1 MKKQSGGATGFRRGW
16 LVILLLSLA
25 FILPALS
32 AEAFQ
37 RGGILGTGFES
48 RGDMHQTGFDKGS
61 SISEFASRVDGRMA
75 ELQGERTRGAPR
87 PASSIEETAKVEK
100 ARVRLEA
107 GYGRFPLLFEE
118 NGGQTSPEVA
128 FTVKGSDKT
137 LYFTPE
143 GLTFSLTMPK
153 ETEGG
158 TSESENPESRRISS
172 RLKGRERPGEES
184 RERWTLKLDFVDAGR
199 VRPEGEKPAETVISY
214 FKGPES
220 EHRSGVP
227 TYNSIVYSDL
237 WPGIDLVY
245 DGDASHL
252 KYRFVVRPGTDPE
265 RIRLAYRG
273 AERLNVNGDGGLEIV
288 TAAGVLRDDAPVSW
302 QETEEGRVPVNV
314 SYSLGRSEIESC
326 ALDAPLD
333 YGFSVDG
340 YDPAR
345 ELIIDPVVLV
355 YCGFIGGSGEDGGT
369 AIAVDGNG
377 NVYVTGW
384 TESDERT
391 FPVAV
396 GPDLEYKGS
405 GDAFVAKVNAA
416 GTELV
421 YCGYIGGSES
431 DFGYGIA
438 VDGARYV
445 YVTGGTFSDERS
457 FPAVVGPDLTH
468 NGGLDAFVAKV
479 NAAGTGLVYCGYIGG
494 ENWDFGEGIAVDGS
508 GNAYV
513 TGYTEYG
520 ETTFPVTVGPDMTH
534 NGGGDAFVAKVNA
547 AGTGLVYCGY
557 IGGSGRDAGG
567 GIAVDGGGNAYV
579 TGWTE
584 SDKRT
589 FPVKLGPALTHNGKR
604 DAFVAKVN
612 AAGTGLVYCGY
623 IGGRKDDEGLSIA
636 VDGSGNAYV
645 TGWTESDET
654 TFPVAVGPDL
664 TQNGDWDAFVAKVN
678 VAGTELV
685 YCGYIGG
692 SDPDSGKG
700 IAVDAWSNVYVTG
713 WTHSDERTFPVTI
726 GPDLTFNGRWD
737 AFVAKVDAAGS
748 ELLYCGY
755 IGGERDDG
763 GEGVAVDGLGN
774 AYVTGLANSNLW
786 DDEGDSIAED
796 ESDNAYV
803 TGRTGSDETSFPVTV
818 GPDLTCNG
826 EGDAFVAKIGA
837 VVPPPDAARM
847 SDEDFR
853 KLCAEGT
860 AAEVRAAIEAGAT
873 VKGKKGEPTPLHWA
887 GLNPKPGVI
896 SALLKAGADVN
907 ARSKDGTTPL
917 HIAAANNS
925 AAEAVSLL
933 LKAGANANTRNR
945 DGRTPLH
952 SCAYGEA
959 AAPVVEALLK
969 AGADAN
975 ARDAEGVTPLFF
987 TVADA
992 SKRSVTALLLRS
1004 GADANAKDRDG
1015 GTPLHRAAA
1024 SNTDPDVV
1032 PLLLKSGAK
1041 ANARDKDGRTP
1052 LHLAARS
1059 NPNPVVTELLLK
1071 AGADAKAKD
1080 ASGMRPIDYAE
1091 KNRSLRGTEA
1101 NWKLN
1106 DAGY

>member
-1 MKKQSGGATGFRRGW
+1 MKKQSGGATGFQRGW
-16 LVILLLSLA
+16 LVLLLLSLA
-25 FILPALS
+25 FILPAPS

-37 RGGILGTGFES
+37 RGGMLN
-48 RGDMHQTGFDKGS
+48 TGFDRES
-61 SISEFASRVDGRMA
+61 AISELASRVDKRMA
-75 ELQGERTRGAPR
+75 DLQGERTRGGPR
-87 PASSIEETAKVEK
+87 PASIVEVP
-100 ARVRLEA
+100 ADVEAVRARLEA
-107 GYGRFPLLFEE
+107 GYGKFPLLFEE

-143 GLTFSLTMPK
+143 GLTFSLMMPRDTGDEK
-153 ETEGG
+153 AGG
-158 TSESENPESRRISS
+158 EDSASRKLSS
-172 RLKGRERPGEES
+172 RLKGSGAPGEVS
-184 RERWTLKLDFVDAGR
+184 RRERWTLKLDFVDAGR
-199 VRPEGEKPAETVISY
+199 VWPEGSKPAETVISY

-227 TYNSIVYSDL
+227 TYNSIVYRDL
-237 WPGIDLVY
+237 WPGIDLLY

-252 KYRFVVRPGTDPE
+252 KYRFVVRPGADPD
-265 RIRLAYRG
+265 RIRLDYRG
-273 AERLNVNGDGGLEIV
+273 AERLNVNGEGGLEIV

-314 SYSLGRSEIESC
+314 SYSLGRSEIVSGS
-326 ALDAPLD
+326 LDTPLD

-340 YDPAR
+340 YDPTR

-355 YCGFIGGSGEDGGT
+355 YCGFIGGSGLD
-369 AIAVDGNG
+369 
-377 NVYVTGW
+377 Y
-384 TESDERT
+384 
-391 FPVAV
+391 
-396 GPDLEYKGS
+396 
-405 GDAFVAKVNAA
+405 GD
-416 GTELV
+416 
-421 YCGYIGGSES
+421 
-431 DFGYGIA
+431 
-438 VDGARYV
+438 
-445 YVTGGTFSDERS
+445 
-457 FPAVVGPDLTH
+457 
-468 NGGLDAFVAKV
+468 
-479 NAAGTGLVYCGYIGG
+479 
-494 ENWDFGEGIAVDGS
+494 GIAVDGS

-513 TGYTEYG
+513 TGFTHSDEA
-520 ETTFPVTVGPDMTH
+520 TFPVTVGPDLTYNGGFGDAFVAKVSADGKELVYCGYIGGSGDDFGTDIAVDGSGNAYVTGRAESDERTFPVTVGPDLTY

-547 AGTGLVYCGY
+547 AGTGLVYCG
-557 IGGSGRDAGG
+557 
-567 GIAVDGGGNAYV
+567 
-579 TGWTE
+579 
-584 SDKRT
+584 
-589 FPVKLGPALTHNGKR
+589 F
-604 DAFVAKVN
+604 
-612 AAGTGLVYCGY
+612 
-623 IGGRKDDEGLSIA
+623 IGGRGTDYGYGIA

-645 TGWTESDET
+645 TGWTESNET
-654 TFPVAVGPDL
+654 TFPVTVGPDL
-664 TQNGDWDAFVAKVN
+664 TYNGAGDAFVAKVD
-678 VAGTELV
+678 ASGTGLV

-692 SDPDSGKG
+692 SSIVEGWG
-700 IAVDAWSNVYVTG
+700 IAVD
-713 WTHSDERTFPVTI
+713 
-726 GPDLTFNGRWD
+726 
-737 AFVAKVDAAGS
+737 GS
-748 ELLYCGY
+748 G
-755 IGGERDDG
+755 
-763 GEGVAVDGLGN
+763 
-774 AYVTGLANSNLW
+774 
-786 DDEGDSIAED
+786 
-796 ESDNAYV
+796 NAYV
-803 TGRTGSDETSFPVTV
+803 TGRTSSDEKTFPVTVGPDLMHNGKRDAFVAKVNTAGTGLVYCGYIGGVKGDWGKGIAVDGSGNTYVTGLANCNLWDDEGEYIEEDGSGNDYVTGTVNSDETSFPVTV
-818 GPDLTCNG
+818 GPDLTHSG
-826 EGDAFVAKIGA
+826 EGDAFLAKIGA
-837 VVPPPDAARM
+837 VALHTDVARM
-847 SDEDFR
+847 SDDGFR
-853 KLCAEGT
+853 ILCAEGT
-860 AAEVRAAIEAGAT
+860 AAEVQAAIEAGAD

-992 SKRSVTALLLRS
+992 SKRNVTALLLRS

-1101 NWKLN
+1101 YWKLN